1 MKKIFSILKILPLI
15 SHCILTQPPIH
26 LYEAE
31 SGYYKNMTC
40 LRESSASGSKFLAI
54 KDSGEVIW
62 NIIVEKTGYYDVIIR
77 YRTKGEDK
85 EQLLIKNKLVIP
97 VGFGA
102 ADCWQLFNQSFYFKT
117 GANKLGLKLG
127 RGYVDI
133 DWISLQAVN
142 PALDMTP
149 RSPVFY
155 QQFPCDLFIKIDNY
169 HQEIKNVFLDNLP
182 VGFNITP
189 YPYQESA
196 VYMEVPASNLLDQKK
211 RDYSLKIQLDSS
223 EITGHLTIQSIPP
236 TAGMLIIVP
245 DVNHGSAVL
254 FRLPT
259 GRYML
264 IDCGQDWVRDRV
276 LIPLFHRNKID
287 TIHTFIITHYHK
299 DHDSGDRGR
308 IISNQ
313 FHVKN
318 FIDYKTY
325 RSGYQWDQDSIS
337 LKILNS
343 YEDGDEEN
351 TRSLAI
357 KICYN
362 DFIYMHSGDI
372 YTVNQKKIIKR
383 FLHDVPADV
392 FYANHHF
399 HGSLDPHYMYL
410 VNPDI
415 VLIQAQEAIYAR
427 DAYMRKYRKESL
439 NVLNKRRETPVETLP
454 ALEVGTVVI
463 RVNSNR
469 DWWYETYKKQDS
481 LIIPGLIID

>member
-1 MKKIFSILKILPLI
+1 MKKYFSILKLLPLI
-15 SHCILTQPPIH
+15 LHWALTQSPIH

-40 LRESSASGSKFLAI
+40 IREFSASGGKFLTM
-54 KDSGEVIW
+54 KDSGEVMW
-62 NIIVEKTGYYDVIIR
+62 DVTVERTGYYDVTIR
-77 YRTKGEDK
+77 YRVKGGDK
-85 EQLLIKNKLVIP
+85 EQLLIKNNSVIP

-102 ADCWQLFNQSFYFKT
+102 AGYWQLFNQSFYFKT
-117 GANKLGLKLG
+117 GANRLGLKSG
-127 RGYVDI
+127 WGYMDI
-133 DWISLQAVN
+133 DWISLQAVH
-142 PALDMTP
+142 PAPDLVP
-149 RSPVFY
+149 HAQVFY
-155 QQFPCDLFIKIDNY
+155 QQFPRDLFFKIDNY
-169 HQEIKNVFLDNLP
+169 HQEINHVFLNNEP
-182 VGFNITP
+182 VAFNIIP
-189 YPYQESA
+189 YHHQESA
-196 VYMEVPASNLLDQKK
+196 AVIEVPSSCLLDQKK
-211 RDYSLKIQLDSS
+211 GDYSFRMQLDSS
-223 EITGHLTIQSIPP
+223 EITGRLTVQSYPSP
-236 TAGMLIIVP
+236 AKLLIIVP
-245 DVNHGSAVL
+245 DVNHGSSVL
-254 FRLPT
+254 LRLPT

-276 LIPLFHRNKID
+276 LIPLFYRNKID

-308 IISNQ
+308 IIKSQ

-325 RSGYQWDQDSIS
+325 PTGYQWNQDSIY

-362 DFIYMHSGDI
+362 NFIYMHSGDI
-372 YTVNQKKIIKR
+372 YAVNQKKIMKQ

-399 HGSLDPHYMYL
+399 HV
-410 VNPDI
+410 VNPGI

-427 DAYMRKYRKESL
+427 DAYMKKYRKESL
-439 NVLNKRRETPVETLP
+439 DVLNNSRETPVETLP

-463 RVNSNR
+463 RVNSAR

-481 LIIPGLIID
+481 LIIPGLIHD